1 MTKTGVL
8 EFFFFW
14 FSGIRL
20 FPMMLVRI
28 LVRMLVIN
36 LVWMLAK
43 DFGNVM
49 GQNIDQEVGQSCIDR
64 MFDEG
69 ASQDIV

>member
-1 MTKTGVL
+1 
-8 EFFFFW
+8 
-14 FSGIRL
+14 
-20 FPMMLVRI
+20 MMLVRI